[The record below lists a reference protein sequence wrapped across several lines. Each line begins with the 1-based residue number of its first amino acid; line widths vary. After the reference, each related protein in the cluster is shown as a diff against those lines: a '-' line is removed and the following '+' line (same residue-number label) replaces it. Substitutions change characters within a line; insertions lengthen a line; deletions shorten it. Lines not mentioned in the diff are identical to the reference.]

1 MADPHRSPEDAK
13 ARRGAA
19 PDAPTGGPRWV
30 VVIWI
35 VLAIALLGLI
45 VFLHLSGTIGPGA
58 H

>member
-19 PDAPTGGPRWV
+19 PDAPTGGPRWKV
-30 VVIWI
+30 VVAI
-35 VLAIALLGLI
+35 VLVIALLGLI
-45 VFLHLSGTIGPGA
+45 VFLHLSGAIGPGT